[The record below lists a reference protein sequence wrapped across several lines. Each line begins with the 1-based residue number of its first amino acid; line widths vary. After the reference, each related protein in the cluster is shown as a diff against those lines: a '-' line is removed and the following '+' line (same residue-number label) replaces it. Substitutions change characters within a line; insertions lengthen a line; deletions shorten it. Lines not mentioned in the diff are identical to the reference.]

1 MRSNQDLEHIPCVLD
16 YLLTLVNWPGQPCSQ
31 NPQKYSLP
39 FLFLGQVPGNHT
51 NSVPHLPMRLPYFL
65 SFAQHPLNRWFSILA
80 MCQNHRVEFAKYR
93 CPYAQTQTWQLG
105 CSPQIQNHYI
115 PRDISIVTTP
125 PPGNFET
132 SRIKIYNLNFWLLN
146 PSLFQSKITFPR
158 ACL

>member
-1 MRSNQDLEHIPCVLD
+1 MRSNQDLEHTPCVLD

-65 SFAQHPLNRWFSILA
+65 SFPQHPLNRWFSIPA
-80 MCQNHRVEFAKYR
+80 MRQNHRVEFAKYR
-93 CPYAQTQTWQLG
+93 CPYAQIQTWQLG
-105 CSPQIQNHYI
+105 CPPQNSESLHSQGHQYCK
-115 PRDISIVTTP
+115 TP

-132 SRIKIYNLNFWLLN
+132 SRIKIYNLNPWLLN